1 MLIYDVKIDNI
12 RPDKRQRPDIRPGRF
27 LAIFMFRQ
35 RVLSQILCI
44 RRRVVTFVAQEPASQ
59 WLLYFTSSRKGKE
72 SGLTNFI
79 SDIDFSTFNAA
90 H

>member
-1 MLIYDVKIDNI
+1 MLIYDVNSVTSGRIN
-12 RPDKRQRPDIRPGRF
+12 DKARISGPF

-44 RRRVVTFVAQEPASQ
+44 RRRVVTFVAQEPVSQ
-59 WLLYFTSSRKGKE
+59 WLLYFTSSRKGQE
-72 SGLTNFI
+72 SGFTNFI

>member
-1 MLIYDVKIDNI
+1 MLIYDVNSGTSGRIN
-12 RPDKRQRPDIRPGRF
+12 DKGRISGRF

-59 WLLYFTSSRKGKE
+59 WLLHFTRSRNGQD
-72 SGLTNFI
+72 SGFTNFI